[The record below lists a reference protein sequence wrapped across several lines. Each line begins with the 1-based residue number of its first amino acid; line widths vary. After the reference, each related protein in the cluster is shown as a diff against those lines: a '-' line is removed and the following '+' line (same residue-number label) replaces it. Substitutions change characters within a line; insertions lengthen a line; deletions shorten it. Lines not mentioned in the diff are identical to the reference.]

1 MAARRVMGQCSS
13 AGSPLG
19 LLSEGVPVLA
29 GVLLPSAAVF
39 LPLCNDKEVLG
50 PWVNDRKTNMF
61 TAAVVA
67 ILVSRRD
74 RAAAAIGSPSGWAGR
89 R

>member
-1 MAARRVMGQCSS
+1 
-13 AGSPLG
+13 
-19 LLSEGVPVLA
+19 
-29 GVLLPSAAVF
+29 VF